1 MKILTTIIILTFFFW
16 HCQPDRKTEITFND
30 KTAESLADNFLKL
43 YPDSI
48 HYSLSTKEFRW
59 DYEQGLILEAFYQL
73 WKKSGDQKYFDYI
86 KRNIDYFVEP
96 DGNIKTYN
104 IEDYNIDNIAP
115 GRQLLHL
122 YEETCEDNYKVAAD
136 RLRRQ
141 LANQPR
147 TSEGGFWHK
156 KRYPYQM
163 WLDGLYMGEPFF
175 TEYAVLFDEKDAF
188 DDIANQF
195 LLIRKNNLDPATG
208 LYYHGWDESRQQAWS
223 DSISGTSPNFWGR
236 AMGWFMMALVDVLD
250 SFPEEHPQR
259 KELIE
264 TFKNLSASLL
274 EYRDSK
280 TKLWYQVVDL
290 GDQEGNY
297 IETSSSLMYIYSFA
311 KGTNK
316 GYLSEEY
323 LNVAKESFE
332 SLLANFL
339 SVDQNGI
346 ISLNNTVSV
355 GGLGGKPYRDGSF
368 EYYISEPIR
377 VNDFKGYGPLLLAAI
392 EISKNK

>member
-1 MKILTTIIILTFFFW
+1 
-16 HCQPDRKTEITFND
+16 
-30 KTAESLADNFLKL
+30 
-43 YPDSI
+43 
-48 HYSLSTKEFRW
+48 
-59 DYEQGLILEAFYQL
+59 
-73 WKKSGDQKYFDYI
+73 
-86 KRNIDYFVEP
+86 
-96 DGNIKTYN
+96 
-104 IEDYNIDNIAP
+104 
-115 GRQLLHL
+115 
-122 YEETCEDNYKVAAD
+122 
-136 RLRRQ
+136 
-141 LANQPR
+141 
-147 TSEGGFWHK
+147 
-156 KRYPYQM
+156 
-163 WLDGLYMGEPFF
+163 
-175 TEYAVLFDEKDAF
+175 
-188 DDIANQF
+188 
-195 LLIRKNNLDPATG
+195 
-208 LYYHGWDESRQQAWS
+208 
-223 DSISGTSPNFWGR
+223 
-236 AMGWFMMALVDVLD
+236 MMALVDVLD